1 MAKKMTQQEF
11 IERAKE
17 IHGDKYDYSKVEYK
31 NSSTK
36 VCIICPEHGEF
47 WQVPNSHLN
56 GNGCRKCKYDEYK
69 EKRSKTFEEFVNQAK
84 EVHGDKYDYSKV
96 EYKNNHTKVCIIC
109 PEHGEFWQ
117 TPKNHLNSQGCMK
130 CKLKEQGKRL
140 KYTTEKFIEK
150 AKQVH
155 GDIYDYSK
163 VNYVDSHTKVCI
175 ICPEHG
181 EFWQKPDNHL
191 NGWGCKKCGLK
202 ISSEKRK
209 LTKENFILKA
219 REIHGWKYDYSK
231 VEYVDNS
238 TKVCII
244 CPEHGEFWQ
253 TPNNHLNG
261 YGCQLCGKNIVGE
274 KLRKNI
280 ETFIN
285 DSREVHGD
293 KYDYSKVK
301 YKNNKIKV
309 CIICPEHGEFWQTP
323 NDHLDGCGCPSCNE
337 YKLEKEIK
345 DFLIENNI
353 NFESQ
358 KRFSWLGLQSLDFYL
373 PDYNVGIE
381 CQGIQHFEPK
391 DFFGGEKAFKEQVE
405 RDIKKYQKCLHNNI
419 KLYYY
424 SNINYNTEEIYTNKY
439 SLLNKIKGVN

>member
-163 VNYVDSHTKVCI
+163 VNYVDSKTKVCI
-175 ICPEHG
+175 ICH
-181 EFWQKPDNHL
+181 K
-191 NGWGCKKCGLK
+191 
-202 ISSEKRK
+202 
-209 LTKENFILKA
+209 
-219 REIHGWKYDYSK
+219 
-231 VEYVDNS
+231 
-238 TKVCII
+238 
-244 CPEHGEFWQ
+244 HGEFWQ
-253 TPNNHLNG
+253 TPNNHLHG
-261 YGCQLCGKNIVGE
+261 HGCKKCFESHMERDVA
-274 KLRKNI
+274 
-280 ETFIN
+280 
-285 DSREVHGD
+285 
-293 KYDYSKVK
+293 KVL
-301 YKNNKIKV
+301 N
-309 CIICPEHGEFWQTP
+309 
-323 NDHLDGCGCPSCNE
+323 
-337 YKLEKEIK
+337 
-345 DFLIENNI
+345 ENNI
-353 NFESQ
+353 KFEQ
-358 KRFSWLGLQSLDFYL
+358 EKTFDWLKYENNLYLDFYL
-373 PDYNVGIE
+373 PEYDVAIE
-381 CQGIQHFEPK
+381 CQGEQHFQPV
-391 DFFGGEKAFKEQVE
+391 DFSGKNYELAKKQFLLIQN
-405 RDIKKYQKCLHNNI
+405 RDKIKKTLCEKNGI
-419 KLYYY
+419 KLLYYI
-424 SNINYNTEEIYTNKY
+424 SNEDYNTIIK
-439 SLLNKIKGVN
+439 KIRDS

>member
-36 VCIICPEHGEF
+36 VCIICHEHGEF

-69 EKRSKTFEEFVNQAK
+69 EKRSKTFEEFINQAK

-155 GDIYDYSK
+155 GDKYDYSK

-202 ISSEKRK
+202 ISSEKQT
-209 LTKENFILKA
+209 LTTEDFIKRA
-219 REIHGWKYDYSK
+219 KEIHGNKYDYSK
-231 VEYVDNS
+231 VNYIDTK

-253 TPNNHLNG
+253 TPNNHLHG
-261 YGCQLCGKNIVGE
+261 YGCKKCFESHMERDVA
-274 KLRKNI
+274 
-280 ETFIN
+280 
-285 DSREVHGD
+285 
-293 KYDYSKVK
+293 KVL
-301 YKNNKIKV
+301 N
-309 CIICPEHGEFWQTP
+309 
-323 NDHLDGCGCPSCNE
+323 
-337 YKLEKEIK
+337 
-345 DFLIENNI
+345 ENNI
-353 NFESQ
+353 KFEQ
-358 KRFSWLGLQSLDFYL
+358 EKTFDWLKYENNLFLDFYL
-373 PDYNVGIE
+373 PEYNVAIE
-381 CQGIQHFEPK
+381 CQGEQHFQPV
-391 DFFGGEKAFKEQVE
+391 DFSGKNYELAKKQFLLIQN
-405 RDIKKYQKCLHNNI
+405 RDKIKKTLCEKNGI
-419 KLYYY
+419 KLLYYI
-424 SNINYNTEEIYTNKY
+424 SNEDYNTIIK
-439 SLLNKIKGVN
+439 KIRDS